1 MCTELQRIETDACDP
16 ITDQPCILSRR
27 QATFNTAS
35 SSEQE
40 LPWAPARNTKMLVDC
55 LTRLL
60 GQLETHRAPS
70 FLLAN
75 RRTVEGVAIG
85 GHVVDADSHHVT
97 ATQLAVDG
105 EVEES
110 QIA

>member
-1 MCTELQRIETDACDP
+1 
-16 ITDQPCILSRR
+16 
-27 QATFNTAS
+27 
-35 SSEQE
+35 
-40 LPWAPARNTKMLVDC
+40 MLVDC

-60 GQLETHRAPS
+60 GQLEPHRAPG

-75 RRTVEGVAIG
+75 RRTVEGIAIG
-85 GHVVDADSHHVT
+85 GHVVDADSHHVAT
-97 ATQLAVDG
+97 TQLAVDG

>member
-1 MCTELQRIETDACDP
+1 LP
-16 ITDQPCILSRR
+16 RR
-27 QATFNTAS
+27 QAAIDAAS

-60 GQLETHRAPS
+60 GQLEPYRAPG

-75 RRTVEGVAIG
+75 RRTVDGIAIG
-85 GHVVDADSHHVT
+85 GHVIDADSHHVA
-97 ATQLAVDG
+97 ATQLTVDG